1 MRYFVSIEGEEHAVE
16 VTQLPGGS
24 FQVQSVTVQGEAQG
38 DGEVLSAPV
47 QARLEKSSYGDLVQV
62 GGRVF
67 DLNLQGSVPG
77 ELQVFA
83 SGQRVQATV
92 ETARSRAAAKV
103 RGQRAGGASAG
114 EVKSPMPGK
123 VVKVLVSAGDTV
135 EQGQPLVVVEA
146 MKMENELTA
155 PVAGVVCA
163 VHVQAGDTV
172 ESSGKLITVGT
183 AD

>member
-1 MRYFVSIEGEEHAVE
+1 MRYFVSIEGEEHTVE
-16 VTQLPGGS
+16 VTELPGGG
-24 FQVQSVTVQGEAQG
+24 FQVQSVTAQG
-38 DGEVLSAPV
+38 DGEAPGEVLSAPV
-47 QARLEKSSYGDLVQV
+47 QARLEKSGYGALVQV

-83 SGQRVQATV
+83 SGQRVQASV

-103 RGQRAGGASAG
+103 RGQRAGGAGAG

-123 VVKVLVSAGDTV
+123 VVKVLVSEGDVV

-155 PVAGVVCA
+155 PVAGVVRA

-172 ESSGKLITVGT
+172 ENSGKLVTVGA